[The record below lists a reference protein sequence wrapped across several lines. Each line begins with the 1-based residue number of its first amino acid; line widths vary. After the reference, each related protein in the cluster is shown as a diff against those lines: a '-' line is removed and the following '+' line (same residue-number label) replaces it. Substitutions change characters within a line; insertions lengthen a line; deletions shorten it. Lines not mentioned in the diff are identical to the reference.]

1 MRGSG
6 QGRVMPHDASA
17 PHMTAS
23 NSAPSFWQRHTF
35 LRRVVRVV
43 MGCATSKED
52 AATHPGSTSIGGDSQ
67 GDTVRTSF
75 MSSDP
80 SDSPEVLKEVGAMHT
95 PGHPPLTGTP
105 SFHQAPAF
113 RPCRTSPLP
122 PFLPT
127 HARPSLA
134 PTRRAVGRVEGGDGK
149 PRLHVRGCQGAECG
163 RRATAQKIFASV
175 GQKHQYRAGDT
186 LIEQGKPSDQC
197 YYILKVRL

>member
-1 MRGSG
+1 MRAGG

-52 AATHPGSTSIGGDSQ
+52 VATHPGSTSRSGGDSH

-80 SDSPEVLKEVGAMHT
+80 SDSPEVLKEVGSMHT
-95 PGHPPLTGTP
+95 PRHPP
-105 SFHQAPAF
+105 
-113 RPCRTSPLP
+113 
-122 PFLPT
+122 
-127 HARPSLA
+127 
-134 PTRRAVGRVEGGDGK
+134 
-149 PRLHVRGCQGAECG
+149 
-163 RRATAQKIFASV
+163 
-175 GQKHQYRAGDT
+175 
-186 LIEQGKPSDQC
+186 
-197 YYILKVRL
+197 

>member
-1 MRGSG
+1 
-6 QGRVMPHDASA
+6 MPHDASA
-17 PHMTAS
+17 SHMTAS

-52 AATHPGSTSIGGDSQ
+52 AATHPQSSTSRGGDSQ

-80 SDSPEVLKEVGAMHT
+80 SDSPEVLKEVGAMPT
-95 PGHPPLTGTP
+95 PRHLLELAPRPFIKLPP
-105 SFHQAPAF
+105 FAPAE
-113 RPCRTSPLP
+113 PPLP
-122 PFLPT
+122 PSLPT

-163 RRATAQKIFASV
+163 RRPTAQKIFASV